1 MVRLSRIWKLYI
13 TYTIVLLVCMIA
25 GGLILQAKLKGIL
38 EEHLTHEVFTL
49 TKVIVKNLPDTAD
62 ASILDPFCQAY
73 GEIAGVRIT
82 IIEVDGTVIGES
94 DRKSMGMEKHL
105 DRIEVKDAISKGMGS
120 SVRHSETLG
129 IDMLYVAS
137 LLEDKGKIIRLSMP
151 MAAVK
156 AIEDKIMIFLTLGLY
171 LTPIVA
177 VIICFF
183 FAQYMAYQD
192 RRTG

>member
-38 EEHLTHEVFTL
+38 EEHLTDDVVTL
-49 TKVIVKNLPDTAD
+49 TKVIVKNLPDSEAP
-62 ASILDPFCQAY
+62 AVLDPFCQAY

-82 IIEVDGTVIGES
+82 IIKGDGTVIGES
-94 DRKSMGMEKHL
+94 DRKSVGMEKHL
-105 DRIEVKDAISKGMGS
+105 DRIEVKGAISKGIGT

-137 LLEDKGKIIRLSMP
+137 RLEDKGKIIRLSMP

-156 AIEDKIMIFLTLGLY
+156 AIEDKVMIFLTFGLY
-171 LTPIVA
+171 VTPIVA

-183 FAQYMAYQD
+183 FTQYMAYKD
-192 RRTG
+192 RRAG

>member
-13 TYTIVLLVCMIA
+13 AYTIILLICMIA

-38 EEHLTHEVFTL
+38 EEHLTYDVVTL
-49 TKVIVKNLPDTAD
+49 TKVIVKNLPDTEDPA
-62 ASILDPFCQAY
+62 ILDPFCQTY

-82 IIEVDGTVIGES
+82 IIKADGIVVGES

-105 DRIEVKDAISKGMGS
+105 DRIEVKGAISKGIGT

-137 LLEDKGKIIRLSMP
+137 RLEDEGKIMRLSMP

-156 AIEDKIMIFLTLGLY
+156 AIEDKIMIFLTFGLY
-171 LTPIVA
+171 FTPIVA

-183 FAQYMAYQD
+183 FTQYMAYKD

>member
-1 MVRLSRIWKLYI
+1 
-13 TYTIVLLVCMIA
+13 MIA
-25 GGLILQAKLKGIL
+25 GGLILQAKLKGVL
-38 EEHLTHEVFTL
+38 EEHLTHDVLTL
-49 TKVIVKNLPDTAD
+49 TRVIVKNMPDTEDPA
-62 ASILDPFCQAY
+62 ILDPFCQAH

-82 IIEVDGTVIGES
+82 IIKKDGTVIGES
-94 DRKSMGMEKHL
+94 GRKSIVMEKHL
-105 DRIEVKDAISKGMGS
+105 DRIEVKDAISKGIGS

-137 LLEDKGKIIRLSMP
+137 RLEDKGMIIRLSMP

-156 AIEDKIMIFLTLGLY
+156 AIEDKIMIFLTFGLY

-183 FAQYMAYQD
+183 FTRYMVYRDQG
-192 RRTG
+192 TGL

>member
-38 EEHLTHEVFTL
+38 EEHLTHEVLTL
-49 TKVIVKNLPDTAD
+49 TKVIVKNLPDTEDPAV
-62 ASILDPFCQAY
+62 LDPFCQAY

-82 IIEVDGTVIGES
+82 IIKGDGTVIGES
-94 DRKSMGMEKHL
+94 DRKSVGMEKHL
-105 DRIEVKDAISKGMGS
+105 DRIEVKDAISKGTGS

-156 AIEDKIMIFLTLGLY
+156 AIEDKIMIFLTFGLY

-183 FAQYMAYQD
+183 FAQYMAYKD